1 MSDIIELWKNVAD
14 GFGERVA
21 AIGADDWT
29 KSTCCDEWDVRALV
43 DHAIGAQRMVPKAL
57 GAVGAIDT
65 ADPDL
70 QQAWLA
76 VRAAAETALSAPGAL
91 AQTVTL
97 PFGEMPAEQGLS
109 FPLGD
114 VLLHSWDLARALGG
128 DLRLNPAACEMV
140 LAVLTPLDAGI
151 RSPGIFGPKL
161 TSAADADIQG
171 QLLAFV
177 GRQV

>member
-1 MSDIIELWKNVAD
+1 MSDIIELWKSAAD
-14 GFGERVA
+14 GFAERVA

-29 KSTCCDEWDVRALV
+29 KPTCCDGWDVRALV

-57 GAVGAIDT
+57 GASGAIDT
-65 ADPDL
+65 NDPDL
-70 QQAWLA
+70 QETWLA
-76 VRAAAETALSAPGAL
+76 VRAAAHTALSAPGAL

-97 PFGEMPAEQGLS
+97 PFGDMPAEQGLS

-128 DLRLNPAACEMV
+128 DIRLNSQACELV
-140 LAVLTPLDAGI
+140 LGALTPLDAGI
-151 RSPGIFGPKL
+151 RGPGIFGPKL
-161 TSAADADIQG
+161 EAAADADVQD

>member
-1 MSDIIELWKNVAD
+1 MDLWKSVAD

-21 AIGADDWT
+21 AIGADDWA
-29 KSTCCDEWDVRALV
+29 KPTCCDEWDVRGLV
-43 DHAIGAQRMVPKAL
+43 DHAIGAQRTVPKVL

-65 ADPDL
+65 SEPDL
-70 QQAWLA
+70 QRTWTA
-76 VRAAAETALSAPGAL
+76 VRAAAETALTVPGAL

-97 PFGEMPAEQGLS
+97 PFGEMTAEQGLS

-114 VLLHSWDLARALGG
+114 LLLHTWDLARAVGSEVL
-128 DLRLNPAACEMV
+128 LNQQACAIV

-161 TSAADADIQG
+161 EAAPGADVQD